1 MLKGTLS
8 WDFQHLFHFVKKL
21 FMGTLYSRVEWFWR
35 KKMLHIVCCAKL
47 LLDPNSKISCLNV
60 ASFLGRKA
68 FENLDCYPKST
79 TKIIKKHF
87 WKLRQGRTMSLIC
100 LKAKNEVNFKKN
112 YFDLVQIK
120 ISFAHFWKIKMN
132 IKQIFVF
139 KFSFCRL
146 FFDVSGRC
154 LQVFQKIL
162 IFKVPMIFWKWKLCG
177 ACDALPRGRNCRFF
191 GIEFLKIY
199 LISRNV

>member
-1 MLKGTLS
+1 
-8 WDFQHLFHFVKKL
+8 
-21 FMGTLYSRVEWFWR
+21 
-35 KKMLHIVCCAKL
+35 MLHIVCCAKL

-100 LKAKNEVNFKKN
+100 LKAKNEVNLKKN

-132 IKQIFVF
+132 IKQILFANFLFVDCSLMYQEGVY
-139 KFSFCRL
+139 KFSKKYWFLRSL
-146 FFDVSGRC
+146 WFFENENFAAHATRSRAAEIAD
-154 LQVFQKIL
+154 
-162 IFKVPMIFWKWKLCG
+162 
-177 ACDALPRGRNCRFF
+177 
-191 GIEFLKIY
+191 FLE
-199 LISRNV
+199 LSS